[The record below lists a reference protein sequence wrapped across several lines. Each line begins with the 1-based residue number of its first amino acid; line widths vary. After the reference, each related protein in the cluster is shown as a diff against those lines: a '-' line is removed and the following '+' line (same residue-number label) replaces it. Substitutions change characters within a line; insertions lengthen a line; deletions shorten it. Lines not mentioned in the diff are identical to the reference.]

1 MKVLTR
7 YIKEFLRF
15 KSSTLVLVD
24 DVEQQVYDL
33 LVSDANVVVAH
44 ARLKFVPRYLS
55 VTSATHLAECLANA
69 LARVEELALDLELEI
84 VQFLFR
90 RVALK
95 RDESG
100 GNRVSE
106 KLE

>member
-1 MKVLTR
+1 MTEKHVNDFIIADT
-7 YIKEFLRF
+7 
-15 KSSTLVLVD
+15 D
-24 DVEQQVYDL
+24 
-33 LVSDANVVVAH
+33 VVVAH